1 MTGPERVARS
11 DIRYNPFT
19 HVVIEPYNI
28 PSSPKSS
35 KKKDDAPQPPRPQNA
50 WILYRAWALND
61 LLERQPELKGT
72 PQSQLSKIL
81 GTQWA
86 NESPDIR
93 KHFEHQ
99 ANLNKER
106 HAQEFPDYV
115 FKPQKKEEKE
125 RERERKKQEKARD
138 REAAK
143 LRKEV
148 ERNMRAGYLP
158 PFMMSRPTIEVL
170 QKLAF
175 IKFADLGPSPPISQC
190 PSPET
195 MSVSIDDESVNVVS
209 QDTSSSSTIDLTLS
223 EGELATTSVSVPAT
237 SEVQFSI
244 CSSDV
249 DQQSVS
255 IMSSVATPSQPDS
268 AMLVDAPM
276 ASGSSSDGPI
286 DWSKYGISSMSDIEA
301 FINKAFPSEATDS
314 EPNQFEMPSGNIV
327 PSPGCVDRA
336 SQANVFDF
344 SGLVSI
350 PLDESAGMLDDQY
363 DCHLANPH
371 AEQDSSFSNSHD
383 QAQQE
388 SKEALFLEPFVQLDV
403 SLGHLLSA
411 GKEVGNTLLDE
422 QEASANGERVMA
434 AEHVQDGAP
443 ATLVERCAPS
453 SFLPSPPESSSSAT
467 SPLAPGLFDF
477 GGATNLCASSSNQDA
492 FGSMGFSDSM
502 SNTDTASSAW
512 SLPSFSDYGGHDS
525 FGFGSTSGDAS
536 TTTLRLSTNMEENA
550 RKSFPT
556 GFFSGVPP
564 TPVSATPWKSD
575 PFDIGEIGMA
585 DFSSLSAAASNANDS
600 QMQNEDAWLS
610 SYFNEAGSGPV

>member
-11 DIRYNPFT
+11 DIRYSPFT

-28 PSSPKSS
+28 PSSSKSS

-86 NESPDIR
+86 NESPEIR

-99 ANLNKER
+99 ANLSKER

-125 RERERKKQEKARD
+125 REREKKKQEKARD
-138 REAAK
+138 REATK

-148 ERNMRAGYLP
+148 EKNMRAGYLP

-190 PSPET
+190 PSPEMT
-195 MSVSIDDESVNVVS
+195 NASIDDESIDVVL
-209 QDTSSSSTIDLTLS
+209 QGTSSSDGDVPTI
-223 EGELATTSVSVPAT
+223 SVPMAPT
-237 SEVQFSI
+237 SEIQYNA
-244 CSSDV
+244 CASDV

-255 IMSSVATPSQPDS
+255 IMSSVTTPSQPDS
-268 AMLVDAPM
+268 AMVLDAPT

-314 EPNQFEMPSGNIV
+314 EPNRFEMPSGNIV

-336 SQANVFDF
+336 PQADEFDF
-344 SGLVSI
+344 SGLISV
-350 PLDESAGMLDDQY
+350 PLDESAGLLDDQY

-383 QAQQE
+383 QAQQT
-388 SKEALFLEPFVQLDV
+388 SKEALFMEPFVQLDV
-403 SLGHLLSA
+403 SLDHLLSA
-411 GKEVGNTLLDE
+411 GKEVGNALLDE
-422 QEASANGERVMA
+422 QEASVNGERVMA

-443 ATLVERCAPS
+443 ATSVERCAPS
-453 SFLPSPPESSSSAT
+453 SFLPSPPESSSSTT

-477 GGATNLCASSSNQDA
+477 VGATNLCASSSNQDT
-492 FGSMGFSDSM
+492 FGSLGFSDSM

-536 TTTLRLSTNMEENA
+536 TSTLRLSTNMEENA

-556 GFFSGVPP
+556 GFFSDVPP

-585 DFSSLSAAASNANDS
+585 DFSSLNAAASDANDS
-600 QMQNEDAWLS
+600 QMHNEDAWLS